1 MAHSCWLCASLI
13 RQGPA
18 LAHPNTMGEEMSAMR
33 LLVVGADG
41 QLGSDVVRLLSPT
54 VDVTARVMDE
64 LDVTDR
70 AALREA
76 MEASRPE
83 VVVNCAAYTAVD
95 RAEMEPDGAYR
106 VNVLGARN
114 VAQAAQRVGARVVYF
129 STDYVF
135 DGAASTPYD
144 EEAPTGPLSVY
155 GRTKLQGEQ
164 ATREA
169 NPDHLILRLA
179 WLYGSTGHNFV
190 RTILRLAREKDEL
203 RIVDD
208 QVGSPTFTE
217 DVVHQLWTA
226 IEDGCSGTYHCVNT
240 GQASWYEFASQIVRL
255 SGSAVPV
262 VPITSVDYPTAARR
276 PAFSAL
282 SDRRLELEHLNT
294 MRPWQDALQDCM
306 VRYKEVLQHE

>member
-1 MAHSCWLCASLI
+1 M
-13 RQGPA
+13 
-18 LAHPNTMGEEMSAMR
+18 MK

-41 QLGSDVVRLLSPT
+41 QFGSDVVRLLSPT

-70 AALREA
+70 AALREEV
-76 MEASRPE
+76 EASHPD

-95 RAEMEPDGAYR
+95 RAETEQDAAYR
-106 VNVLGARN
+106 VNVLGAGN
-114 VAQAAQRVGARVVYF
+114 VAQAARRAGARVVYF

-135 DGAASTPYD
+135 DGAASEPYD

-155 GRTKLQGEQ
+155 ARTKLQGEQ

-190 RTILRLAREKDEL
+190 RTVLHLSREKDEL

-208 QVGSPTFTE
+208 QIGSPTFTE
-217 DVVHQLWTA
+217 DVVHQLWMA

-240 GQASWYEFASQIVRL
+240 GQASWFAFAAHIVHRL
-255 SGSAVPV
+255 GLNVPV
-262 VPITSVDYPTAARR
+262 IPIHTVDYPAPARR
-276 PAFSAL
+276 PAWSVLA
-282 SDRRLELEHLNT
+282 DRKFDLEQLNS
-294 MRPWQDALQDCM
+294 MRPWEDALDDCLL
-306 VRYKEVLQHE
+306 RYREELFHS

>member
-1 MAHSCWLCASLI
+1 MAH
-13 RQGPA
+13 PD
-18 LAHPNTMGEEMSAMR
+18 TMGEEMTAMK
-33 LLVVGADG
+33 LFVVGADG
-41 QLGSDVVRLLSPT
+41 QLGTDMARLLAPLAA
-54 VDVTARVMDE
+54 VTALTFQD
-64 LDVTDR
+64 LDITDR
-70 AALREA
+70 GSLTRVVESAL
-76 MEASRPE
+76 PD
-83 VVVNCAAYTAVD
+83 VIVNCAAYTAVD
-95 RAEMEPDGAYR
+95 RAETEQDAAYR

-135 DGAASTPYD
+135 DGTASAPYD
-144 EEAPTGPLSVY
+144 EEASTGPLSVY

-179 WLYGSTGHNFV
+179 WMYGSTGHNFV
-190 RTILRLAREKDEL
+190 RTILRLARAKDEL

-240 GQASWYEFASQIVRL
+240 GQASWHAFATRIVHRL
-255 SGSAVPV
+255 GLNVPV
-262 VPITSVDYPTAARR
+262 IAIHTVDYPSPARR
-276 PAFSAL
+276 PAYSVLA
-282 SDRRLELEHLNT
+282 DRKFELEALNG
-294 MRPWQDALQDCM
+294 MRPWEDALDDCLL
-306 VRYKEVLQHE
+306 RYREELFRG

>member
-1 MAHSCWLCASLI
+1 MAH
-13 RQGPA
+13 PD
-18 LAHPNTMGEEMSAMR
+18 TMGEEMSVMK

-41 QLGSDVVRLLSPT
+41 QLGTDMARLLAPLAA
-54 VDVTARVMDE
+54 VTALTFHD

-70 AALREA
+70 AALGQA
-76 MEASRPE
+76 IEASRPD

-95 RAEMEPDGAYR
+95 RAETEQDAAYR

-114 VAQAAQRVGARVVYF
+114 VAQAARRIGARVVYF

-135 DGAASTPYD
+135 DGAASEPYD

-190 RTILRLAREKDEL
+190 RTILRLAREKDQL

-208 QVGSPTFTE
+208 QIGSPTFTE
-217 DVVHQLWTA
+217 DVVHQLWA
-226 IEDGCSGTYHCVNT
+226 LLQDGASGLYHCVNT
-240 GQASWYEFASQIVRL
+240 GAASWCDFASQIVRL
-255 SGSAVPV
+255 SSSNVLV
-262 VPITSVDYPTAARR
+262 VPITAAEYLTAARR

-282 SDRRLELEHLNT
+282 SDRHLELEHLNI

-306 VRYKEVLQHE
+306 VYYKEVLQHE

>member
-1 MAHSCWLCASLI
+1 
-13 RQGPA
+13 
-18 LAHPNTMGEEMSAMR
+18 MGEEMSAMK
-33 LLVVGADG
+33 LLIVGADG
-41 QLGSDVVRLLSPT
+41 QLGTDMARLLAPLAA
-54 VDVTARVMDE
+54 VTALTFHD
-64 LDVTDR
+64 LDITDR
-70 AALREA
+70 AALRQA

-83 VVVNCAAYTAVD
+83 VVVNCAAYTAVN
-95 RAEMEPDGAYR
+95 RAETEQDAAYR

-114 VAQAAQRVGARVVYF
+114 VAQAARRVGARVVYF

-135 DGAASTPYD
+135 DGTASEPYD
-144 EEAPTGPLSVY
+144 EEAPTGPLSIY

-179 WLYGSTGHNFV
+179 WMYGSTGHNFV
-190 RTILRLAREKDEL
+190 RTILRLARAKDEL

-240 GQASWYEFASQIVRL
+240 GQASWHAFATRIVHRL
-255 SGSAVPV
+255 GLNVPV
-262 VPITSVDYPTAARR
+262 IAIHTVDYPSPARR
-276 PAFSAL
+276 PAYSVLA
-282 SDRRLELEHLNT
+282 DRKFELEQLNG
-294 MRPWQDALQDCM
+294 MRPWEDALDDCLL
-306 VRYKEVLQHE
+306 RYHEVLLRD

>member
-1 MAHSCWLCASLI
+1 VCAV
-13 RQGPA
+13 
-18 LAHPNTMGEEMSAMR
+18 R

-54 VDVTARVMDE
+54 VEVTARVMDE

-70 AALREA
+70 AVLRQA
-76 MEASRPE
+76 VEASHPD
-83 VVVNCAAYTAVD
+83 VVINCAAWTAVD
-95 RAEMEPDGAYR
+95 RAETEPDAAYR

-114 VAQAAQRVGARVVYF
+114 VAQAARHVGARVVYF

-135 DGAASTPYD
+135 DGAATEPYD
-144 EEAPTGPLSVY
+144 EDAPTGPLSVY

-190 RTILRLAREKDEL
+190 RTVLRLAHEKDEL

-217 DVVHQLWTA
+217 DVVQQLWA
-226 IEDGCSGTYHCVNT
+226 LLQDGASGTYHCVNT
-240 GQASWYEFASQIVRL
+240 GSASWYEFACQIVHL
-255 SGSAVPV
+255 SGSTVPV
-262 VPITSVDYPTAARR
+262 VPITTTEYPTAARR
-276 PAFSAL
+276 PAFSVL
-282 SDRRLELEHLNT
+282 SDRHLELEHLNT

>member
-1 MAHSCWLCASLI
+1 V
-13 RQGPA
+13 
-18 LAHPNTMGEEMSAMR
+18 R

-41 QLGSDVVRLLSPT
+41 QLGTDMARLLAPPAA
-54 VDVTARVMDE
+54 VTALTFHD
-64 LDVTDR
+64 LDITDR
-70 AALREA
+70 PSLKQAIESA
-76 MEASRPE
+76 RPE

-95 RAEMEPDGAYR
+95 RAETEPDAAYR

-114 VAQAAQRVGARVVYF
+114 VAQAARRVGARVVYF

-135 DGAASTPYD
+135 DGTGAEPYD

-190 RTILRLAREKDEL
+190 RTILRLARAKDEL

-208 QVGSPTFTE
+208 QIGSPTFTE

-240 GQASWYEFASQIVRL
+240 GQASWYAFAARIVHRL
-255 SGSAVPV
+255 GLNVPV
-262 VPITSVDYPTAARR
+262 ISIHTVDYPAPARR
-276 PAFSAL
+276 PAYSVLANRKF
-282 SDRRLELEHLNT
+282 ELEELNG
-294 MRPWQDALQDCM
+294 MRPWEDALDDCLL
-306 VRYKEVLQHE
+306 RYHEVLLHD

>member
-1 MAHSCWLCASLI
+1 VAHL
-13 RQGPA
+13 G
-18 LAHPNTMGEEMSAMR
+18 TMGEEMSAMK
-33 LLVVGADG
+33 LLIVGADG
-41 QLGSDVVRLLSPT
+41 QLGTDMARLLAPLAAVMAVTFHDLDITDWPILKQAVESAHPDVVI
-54 VDVTARVMDE
+54 
-64 LDVTDR
+64 
-70 AALREA
+70 
-76 MEASRPE
+76 
-83 VVVNCAAYTAVD
+83 NCAAYTAVD
-95 RAEMEPDGAYR
+95 RAETEPDAAYR

-114 VAQAAQRVGARVVYF
+114 VAQAARRVGARVVYF

-135 DGAASTPYD
+135 DGMATEPYD
-144 EEAPTGPLSVY
+144 EDAPTGPLSVY

-190 RTILRLAREKDEL
+190 RTVLRLAQEKDEL

-217 DVVHQLWTA
+217 DVVHQLWA
-226 IEDGCSGTYHCVNT
+226 LLQDGASGTYHCVNA

-255 SGSAVPV
+255 SGNVASV
-262 VPITSVDYPTAARR
+262 VPINSADYPTAARR

-282 SDRRLELEHLNT
+282 SDHHLEVEHLNI